1 MFLSLIL
8 VVVLLMSHYSQLKK
22 VFLKSKL
29 LMDILIWEEKIS
41 ITDSLN
47 SVWLN
52 SRRNP
57 ELISKEIKELKED

>member
-1 MFLSLIL
+1 
-8 VVVLLMSHYSQLKK
+8 MSHYSQLKK